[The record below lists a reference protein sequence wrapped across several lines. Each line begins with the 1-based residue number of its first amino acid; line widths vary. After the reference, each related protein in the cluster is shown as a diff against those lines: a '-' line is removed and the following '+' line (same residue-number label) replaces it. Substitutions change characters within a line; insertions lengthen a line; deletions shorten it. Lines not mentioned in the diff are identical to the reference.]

1 MASRRC
7 GDLPQDLFSL
17 LCPNLLRGL
26 PALSV
31 NLLVMLVSRVD
42 GEAHPRVDERPS
54 HFNPIRLI
62 SMGDYL
68 RCTRQNLET

>member
-26 PALSV
+26 LALSV
-31 NLLVMLVSRVD
+31 HLLVMLVSRVD

-54 HFNPIRLI
+54 QFQSHQVDFHGRP
-62 SMGDYL
+62 SPVH
-68 RCTRQNLET
+68 QAEP